1 MEENKLAI
9 IRISEEHVIK
19 FLDTLDTYMD
29 STDHEYLI
37 AKLQE
42 LCYENQVDKFIDE
55 TKTTEQTKKEEN
67 FIKYII
73 DGLLFVPKGILLG
86 TGEIMQRADTIIS
99 GNKKDKE
106 GVKEIITLY
115 KNRFS
120 INELILRL
128 TNLNDLEAR
137 INELMFDNFLNPIEA
152 DLKQII
158 ENQEGREKQLTEAQA
173 KLESL
178 QKQKK
183 EYEEKR
189 ATMVL

>member
-1 MEENKLAI
+1 
-9 IRISEEHVIK
+9 
-19 FLDTLDTYMD
+19 
-29 STDHEYLI
+29 
-37 AKLQE
+37 
-42 LCYENQVDKFIDE
+42 
-55 TKTTEQTKKEEN
+55 
-67 FIKYII
+67 
-73 DGLLFVPKGILLG
+73 
-86 TGEIMQRADTIIS
+86 MQRADTIIS

-158 ENQEGREKQLTEAQA
+158 ENQEGREKQRADAAA
-173 KLESL
+173 KLDSL
-178 QKQKK
+178 QKQKQ
-183 EYEEKR
+183 EYDAKV
-189 ATMVL
+189 AAMAL